1 MRSSQFHDMRS
12 LNRTSLAILLAVI
25 SCVGRIAPA
34 QPESPTL
41 GPEERYVWS
50 IRASHADELLLPVGD
65 SVDVVL
71 LRDRCGA
78 DAGHGLKG
86 CWDASTVDVAP
97 RWQVAASGVARVR
110 PLPEGSWIFG
120 RGTAGARLYALRPG
134 TAVVTATLPGGE
146 VVSDSLQVISAPG
159 AVRILLEPKPA
170 TIVAGDTVRFRV
182 TARDAADR
190 IVAVLPLPLGWN
202 VLGLPDSEGY
212 APVAFYPWETG
223 GKLVPRLGRLT
234 DTLELHFVARRK
246 P

>member
-1 MRSSQFHDMRS
+1 MHSSQFHEMRPV
-12 LNRTSLAILLAVI
+12 NRISLAILLAVI
-25 SCVGRIAPA
+25 SCVGRTAPA
-34 QPESPTL
+34 QPESPAL

-97 RWQVAASGVARVR
+97 RWQVAASGVARAR

-120 RGTAGARLYALRPG
+120 RGA
-134 TAVVTATLPGGE
+134 

-182 TARDAADR
+182 TARDASDR

-202 VLGLPDSEGY
+202 VVGPPDGDGY

-234 DTLELHFVARRK
+234 DTLELHFVARPK